1 MKLRL
6 KIAERDVLLS
16 ATQFEA
22 ILEILQDSDELR
34 EKYVGKDRG
43 ENGTNYIRIIRPV
56 DVTEDISVR
65 TMPEGEYE
73 ALRLKVKMNP
83 DLLT

>member
-1 MKLRL
+1 MKIRL
-6 KIAERDVLLS
+6 KIADKDVLLS
-16 ATQFEA
+16 PAQFEA
-22 ILEILQDSDELR
+22 ILEILQNSDELR

-43 ENGTNYIRIIRPV
+43 ENGTNYIRIVKPI
-56 DVTEDISVR
+56 DVAEDIGVR
-65 TMPEGEYE
+65 AMPDGEYE

>member
-1 MKLRL
+1 MSP
-6 KIAERDVLLS
+6 A
-16 ATQFEA
+16 QFES
-22 ILEILQDSDELR
+22 ILEILHNSDEFR

-43 ENGTNYIRIIRPV
+43 ENGTSYVRIVKPI
-56 DVTEDISVR
+56 DVSDDISVR
-65 TMPEGEYE
+65 AMPDGEYE

>member
-1 MKLRL
+1 MKIRL

-16 ATQFEA
+16 TTQFEA
-22 ILEILQDSDELR
+22 ILEILQDSDEMR
-34 EKYVGKDRG
+34 DKYVGQGKG

-56 DVTEDISVR
+56 DVVEDISVR

>member
-1 MKLRL
+1 MKIRL

-16 ATQFEA
+16 TAQYEA

-34 EKYVGKDRG
+34 EKYVGQGKG
-43 ENGTNYIRIIRPV
+43 ESGTNYVRIIRPV